1 MRIGLSKFDF
11 FSFCPRTDFATSELP
26 PPILTRE
33 FLYLILK
40 ALVPI
45 EEKLSF
51 KLWFMASIAVIIPM
65 SAMIPNAI
73 MATVILV
80 RNLLARTVRQASVK
94 ESKEVIPAIIV
105 AL

>member
-1 MRIGLSKFDF
+1 
-11 FSFCPRTDFATSELP
+11 
-26 PPILTRE
+26 
-33 FLYLILK
+33 
-40 ALVPI
+40 
-45 EEKLSF
+45 
-51 KLWFMASIAVIIPM
+51 M